1 MMDKYC
7 RENPLSNIMNIIIE
21 AIKLVD
27 ERTGQ
32 AWTRAQ
38 AR

>member
-7 RENPLSNIMNIIIE
+7 RENPLSNIIIE